1 MPRRKAPGSPAVRLA
16 LLKSQRLDALFVL
29 GDNANGGDQASMIEA
44 VHAVSGAGVP
54 TWIVAGN
61 VDLRRSQSA
70 LEDALAATNADLEI
84 PTLAGEA
91 LGGFT
96 VAGLRFQGVSDDLIG
111 LDQRPDI
118 AALDIETVL
127 LVSHYPVIS
136 RETEALAGGW
146 RYSGDALGL
155 DNLAA
160 ELATRGAP
168 TIVFHGHLHLKDA
181 IARGSLLQLG
191 FPALIEQGHQ
201 VTVVEIESW
210 SGTTRLTIATFSA
223 GDAQRPSAAIETP
236 SAQWVFEAER
246 WRPAP
251 AG

>member
-61 VDLRRSQSA
+61 VDLRHSQSA
-70 LEDALAATNADLEI
+70 LEDALAATGADLEI
-84 PTLAGEA
+84 PTLAGEP
-91 LGGFT
+91 LSGFL
-96 VAGLRFQGVSDDLIG
+96 VASLRFQGVSDDLIG

-118 AALDIETVL
+118 TAWDVETVL

-155 DNLAA
+155 DNLAT
-160 ELATRGAP
+160 ELAARDAP
-168 TIVFHGHLHLKDA
+168 TIVFHGHLHLEDA
-181 IARGSLLQLG
+181 VARGSMLQLG
-191 FPALIEQGHQ
+191 FPALLEQGHHAA
-201 VTVVEIESW
+201 VVEIESW

-223 GDAQRPSAAIETP
+223 GDALRPSAAIDTP
-236 SAQWVFEAER
+236 SAQWVFEAKR